1 MTEGNPLQRT
11 AEWLR
16 DRTGCL
22 TASRFADVMA
32 RKRDGSPTKAYYDL
46 IDTLIAERVTGDSIG
61 IGTTAAMQ
69 WGIDHEDEARA
80 EYEAQTGSFVDLCGF
95 IPHPTVDWL
104 GASPDGLVGSDGLVE
119 IKCPYSTVVHLRRI
133 AAKVV
138 PEEYRPQMLLQLI
151 CTGRKWCDFV
161 DFDPRLIGGPYE
173 RLAFWTIRFEPTEE
187 ERQQALA
194 LAKDFL
200 AEVDSK
206 LCALLEKPLPAKKE
220 VTVMDI
226 KKFAQHYEDDEVEV
240 YPDKFDYRAWFVA
253 KDKEGKYW
261 GIYTHYDPES
271 GYSSLRDAGFEDEKP
286 ELVEPIYGITDFK
299 RVKRA

>member
-119 IKCPYSTVVHLRRI
+119 IKCPFSTVVHLRRI

-187 ERQQALA
+187 EREKALA

-200 AEVDSK
+200 AEVDRK
-206 LCALLEKPLPAKKE
+206 
-220 VTVMDI
+220 M
-226 KKFAQHYEDDEVEV
+226 
-240 YPDKFDYRAWFVA
+240 
-253 KDKEGKYW
+253 
-261 GIYTHYDPES
+261 
-271 GYSSLRDAGFEDEKP
+271 
-286 ELVEPIYGITDFK
+286 TDLI
-299 RVKRA
+299 R